1 MGIMAMIF
9 FKNNCKNALLK
20 LLISGIWVLT
30 FTITLSC
37 SGDGDPTEP
46 GESRFPAKDLS
57 YSLHIQPIFSQNC
70 SFAPCHDS
78 GTRVGGLDLQSEP
91 LNFLSNSGLVVLPF
105 SRTQSLLYELLFQ
118 STQNISRMPP
128 SSARLADDEIEAI
141 GQWIDEGALPN

>member
-1 MGIMAMIF
+1 MGILAMIF
-9 FKNNCKNALLK
+9 FKNNRKNALLK

-37 SGDGDPTEP
+37 SDDGDTTGPD
-46 GESRFPAKDLS
+46 ESRFPVEDLS

-70 SFAPCHDS
+70 SFSPCHDS
-78 GTRVGGLDLQSEP
+78 GTRAGGLDLQSEP